1 MITVSLIII
10 SLAALFF
17 VAAYISYFVAFG
29 RDPKREA
36 GFYDI
41 PEGEQY
47 EFYAPQ
53 MRANVDNVFNGNCED
68 VYITSRD
75 GVKLYGR
82 YYHHKDG
89 APLTILFHGYRS
101 NAVRDVNG
109 AYKVCKR
116 NDWNILTVDQ
126 RAHGK
131 SGGKTITFG
140 LKERFDCIDWCNYA
154 IDRFGKDIPITIMGV
169 SMGAATVL
177 MAAGTEEL
185 PYNVKGVAAD
195 CSYSDVKQI
204 IGHVA
209 ELMHLPKGP
218 AGWFVRLGG
227 MIYGKFDI
235 NELSTMDLVKNI
247 KIAALFIHGSADSL
261 IPYRMSEEMH
271 DNCKGEKKL
280 IIVPGAEHGMS
291 YFVDNKTYEESLTEF
306 FRRTTHKE

>member
-1 MITVSLIII
+1 MIVFSIIVVL
-10 SLAALFF
+10 LAVLFF
-17 VAAYISYFVAFG
+17 VAVYIAYFVAFG

-41 PEGEQY
+41 PKGEQY
-47 EFYAPQ
+47 DYYAPQ
-53 MRANVDNVFNGNCED
+53 MRANVDDVFKGKCED

-75 GVKLYGR
+75 GLKLYGR

-109 AYKVCKR
+109 AYRVCKR

-131 SGGKTITFG
+131 SEGKTITFG
-140 LKERFDCIDWCNYA
+140 VKERYDCIDWCNYA
-154 IDRFGKDIPITIMGV
+154 IERFGKDIPITIMGV

-185 PYNVKGVAAD
+185 PENVKGVAAD
-195 CSYSDVKQI
+195 CSYSDVNQI

-209 ELMHLPKGP
+209 QLMHLPKDP
-218 AGWFVRLGG
+218 AKFFVKLGG
-227 MIYGKFDI
+227 KLYGRFDLDEI
-235 NELSTMDLVKNI
+235 STMDLVKNI
-247 KIAALFIHGSADSL
+247 KIPALFIHGSSDSL
-261 IPYRMSEEMH
+261 IPYSMSQDMH
-271 DNCKGEKKL
+271 DNCKGDKK
-280 IIVPGAEHGMS
+280 IIVVPGAEHGMS
-291 YFVDNKTYEESLTEF
+291 YFVDNKTYEENLTEF
-306 FRRTTHKE
+306 FVRTTHKE

>member
-1 MITVSLIII
+1 MIVIGIII
-10 SLAALFF
+10 IVLVVLFF
-17 VAAYISYFVAFG
+17 LAAYISYFMAFG

-47 EFYAPQ
+47 DRYASQ
-53 MRANVDNVFNGNCED
+53 MRANVDNVFKGNCED

-82 YYHHKDG
+82 YFHHKDG

-116 NDWNILTVDQ
+116 NGWNILTVDQ

-140 LKERFDCIDWCNYA
+140 LKERYDCIDWCNYA
-154 IDRFGKDIPITIMGV
+154 IERFGEDIAITIMGV

-185 PYNVKGVAAD
+185 PENVKGVAAD
-195 CSYSDVKQI
+195 CSYSDVNQI

-209 ELMHLPKGP
+209 QLMHLPKEP
-218 AGWFVRLGG
+218 AKVFVRLGG
-227 MIYGKFDI
+227 RIYGRFDV
-235 NELSTMDLVKNI
+235 NEFSTMDLVKKI
-247 KIAALFIHGSADSL
+247 KIPALFIHGSADSL
-261 IPYRMSEEMH
+261 IPVQMSKDMH
-271 DNCKGEKKL
+271 DACLGEKKL
-280 IIVPGAEHGMS
+280 IVVEGAEHGMS
-291 YFVDNKTYEESLTEF
+291 YFVDNKCYEDNLTEF
-306 FRRTTHKE
+306 FRRTTIKE